1 MLLCYFF
8 DCSAWK
14 IAQWERPGRATVD
27 AEESEPEKSRIR
39 QWESLMVVGTCWS
52 GVIFTPPFLT
62 DSIDGSWLRER
73 ERELFARKDDLSGT
87 RKWSKYSTWYMFI
100 VGTGFL
106 GDTWSVFSAQPQRQ
120 QTRISFVIIHLNQVL
135 VSVQQPALHWDHGIG
150 VGPVGSIVG
159 WCHWMF
165 CECTHSHL
173 EDLLT

>member
-1 MLLCYFF
+1 MEN
-8 DCSAWK
+8 CSVRETW
-14 IAQWERPGRATVD
+14 QGHRWRGG
-27 AEESEPEKSRIR
+27 
-39 QWESLMVVGTCWS
+39 VGTRKIQDPAVRIADGCRNLLVGGYFHTSLLDRQHWW
-52 GVIFTPPFLT
+52 FLT
-62 DSIDGSWLRER
+62 QRER